1 MMEMKPLESSNLKAA
16 GFENGTLII
25 EFTNGT
31 RYSYKN
37 VPRHVYD
44 ELLAAPSHGKFFH
57 LAIRNAYEATRMNVD
72 A

>member
-1 MMEMKPLESSNLKAA
+1 MEMNSLDSSNLKAA

-25 EFTNGT
+25 EFTNNT
-31 RYSYKN
+31 KYSYKN

-57 LAIRNAYEATRMNVD
+57 LAIRNVYEANKL
-72 A
+72 